1 MSPCLK
7 SMSDADL
14 LGMLVGRRSSAQL
27 LRQAGGNL
35 CELFKVAEVSET
47 VRPQAAVKLDAAK
60 ELVRRSL
67 AESMR
72 HRDALESVAAVRDY
86 LRLTIGRREQEVFM
100 ALFLD
105 NKHRVIAPEEL
116 FRGTL
121 SQASV
126 YPREVVKR
134 SMALNAA
141 AVIFAHNHPSG
152 VADPS
157 AADQAITRALRN
169 ALELLDVRVL
179 DHLVIAGN
187 EVVSFAEQG
196 LL

>member
-14 LGMLVGRRSSAQL
+14 LGMLVGRRNAAQM
-27 LRQAGGNL
+27 LRESGGSL
-35 CELFKVAEVSET
+35 SEILKEAEVSEA
-47 VRPQAAVKLDAAK
+47 VRPQAVVKLDAAK

-152 VADPS
+152 VAEPS

>member
-7 SMSDADL
+7 SMSDL
-14 LGMLVGRRSSAQL
+14 EVLGVLVGRRNAVQL
-27 LRQAGGNL
+27 LRQTGGSL
-35 CELFKVAEVSET
+35 SELLHEAEVSKA
-47 VRPQAAVKLDAAK
+47 VRPPAVIKLDAAQ
-60 ELVRRSL
+60 ELLKRALV
-67 AESMR
+67 ESMR
-72 HRDALESVAAVRDY
+72 HRDALESPAAVRDY
-86 LRLTIGRREQEVFM
+86 LRLNIGRRECEVFM

-152 VADPS
+152 VAEPS
-157 AADQAITRALRN
+157 HADEAITQALRN
-169 ALELLDVRVL
+169 ALALLDVRVL
-179 DHLVIAGN
+179 DHLVVAGN
-187 EVVSFAEQG
+187 EIVSFAERG

>member
-7 SMSDADL
+7 SMSDVDV
-14 LGMLVGRRSSAQL
+14 LGMLVGRRNAAQL
-27 LRQAGGNL
+27 IRDAGGSL
-35 CELFKVAEVSET
+35 SELLKEAEVSND
-47 VRPQAAVKLDAAK
+47 VRPEAVVKLDAAK
-60 ELVRRSL
+60 ELIRRSL

-72 HRDALESVAAVRDY
+72 HRDALESIAAVRDY
-86 LRLTIGRREQEVFM
+86 LRLTIGRRDYEVFM
-100 ALFLD
+100 VLFLD
-105 NKHRVIAPEEL
+105 TKHRVIAPEEM

-134 SMALNAA
+134 SMAHNAA

-152 VADPS
+152 VAEPS
-157 AADQAITRALRN
+157 AADEAITQALRN
-169 ALELLDVRVL
+169 ALALLDVRVL
-179 DHLVIAGN
+179 DHLVVAGN
-187 EVVSFAEQG
+187 EIVSFAERG

>member
-7 SMSDADL
+7 SMSDVEV
-14 LGMLVGRRSSAQL
+14 LGILVGRRNAAQL
-27 LRQAGGNL
+27 LREAGGSL
-35 CELFKVAEVSET
+35 SELLHEAEVSKE
-47 VRPQAAVKLDAAK
+47 VRPQAVVKLDAAQ
-60 ELVRRSL
+60 ELLKRSL
-67 AESMR
+67 VESMR
-72 HRDALESVAAVRDY
+72 HRDALESPTAVRDY
-86 LRLTIGRREQEVFM
+86 LRLTIGRREHEVFM

-105 NKHRVIAPEEL
+105 NKHRVIAPEEM

-152 VADPS
+152 VAEPS
-157 AADQAITRALRN
+157 AADEAITQALRN
-169 ALELLDVRVL
+169 ALALLDVRVL
-179 DHLVIAGN
+179 DHLVVAGN
-187 EVVSFAEQG
+187 EIVSFAERG

>member
-7 SMSDADL
+7 SMSDAEL
-14 LGMLVGRRSSAQL
+14 LGMLVGRRNAVQL
-27 LRQAGGNL
+27 LREAGGSL
-35 CELFKVAEVSET
+35 CEILREAEVSEA
-47 VRPQAAVKLDAAK
+47 VRPQVVVKLDAAK

>member
-7 SMSDADL
+7 SMSDL
-14 LGMLVGRRSSAQL
+14 EVLGILVGRRNAVQL
-27 LRQAGGNL
+27 LREAGGSL
-35 CELFKVAEVSET
+35 SELLHEAEVSKE
-47 VRPQAAVKLDAAK
+47 VRPPAVIKLYAAQ
-60 ELVRRSL
+60 ELVKRSL
-67 AESMR
+67 VESMR
-72 HRDALESVAAVRDY
+72 HRDVLESPAAARDY
-86 LRLTIGRREQEVFM
+86 LRLIIGQRECEVFM

-152 VADPS
+152 VAEPNH
-157 AADQAITRALRN
+157 ADEAITQALRS
-169 ALELLDVRVL
+169 ALALLDVRVL
-179 DHLVIAGN
+179 DHLVVAGN
-187 EVVSFAEQG
+187 EIVSFAERG